1 MHVHRFTGGD
11 REKKKNEAPHINKE
25 SSPLRVFVLYF
36 ASVIDLLVRETNR
49 YYHEYLDRRDET
61 PNPLPDIINPDMFL
75 FLGIIL

>member
-11 REKKKNEAPHINKE
+11 RGKKKNEAPHINKV
-25 SSPLRVFVLYF
+25 SSPLRVFMLYF
-36 ASVIDLLVRETNR
+36 ATVIDLLVRETNR

-61 PNPLPDIINPDMFL
+61 PNPLPDITNPEMFL